1 MYNFKRIAALGL
13 AMTMV
18 VGSSVTAFAT
28 SPSLDGDGDINAK
41 VADGVEVVG
50 TGTEEYID
58 KNIMKVTMP
67 TDAAIA
73 TFFDY
78 KLDPQG
84 IIAEA
89 KSYAGTAITGT
100 ATGIVFLNQANG
112 KATISNTSDT
122 FTITNKSSI
131 PVDLG
136 VTVKLEAA
144 SSDALDVDLAS
155 TTSDFST
162 TADAAKAFY
171 LGLKAT
177 NDIERPLS
185 GTAITPNAV
194 LLSGAS
200 QYETKYDGSA
210 YVYAAKANA
219 KFSDFTFNLTGAIN
233 KSLGNETWVDIEG
246 EVGAADREIKPKNPP
261 KVSLKVTLTPIA
273 DPLAATMKW
282 ASVTTNN
289 GKVDVLQIAKTGAA
303 SGKGG
308 FVSADVTKVY
318 VNGRDTAFTVDQE
331 TGYINVTLEAIY
343 GNYYD
348 VATAPFADAAA
359 ATKTAVKAL
368 IKNVKTTATS
378 KPTFYGQL

>member
-1 MYNFKRIAALGL
+1 
-13 AMTMV
+13 
-18 VGSSVTAFAT
+18 
-28 SPSLDGDGDINAK
+28 
-41 VADGVEVVG
+41 
-50 TGTEEYID
+50 
-58 KNIMKVTMP
+58 MKVTMP
-67 TDAAIA
+67 TNTAIA

-84 IIAEA
+84 LIAEA
-89 KSYAGTAITGT
+89 KSYGSTAVTGT

-136 VTVKLEAA
+136 VEVGLSGGDITAISA
-144 SSDALDVDLAS
+144 
-155 TTSDFST
+155 TSDFSGD
-162 TADAAKAFY
+162 DATNAIY

-177 NDIERPLS
+177 NDIEHALS
-185 GTAITPNAV
+185 TTDTHYDAL

-200 QYETKYDGSA
+200 QYATTYDTTA
-210 YVYAAKANA
+210 KKYVYAAKDNA

-233 KSLGNETWVDIEG
+233 KSLGSDTWATISGD
-246 EVGAADREIKPKNPP
+246 VGASGRTVTPKTPP
-261 KVSLKVTLTPIA
+261 VVKLKVTLAPVA
-273 DPLAATMKW
+273 DPLPATMKW

-289 GKVDVLQIAKTGAA
+289 GKEDVLQIAKTGAA

-308 FVSADVTKVY
+308 FVKDVDATKVY
-318 VNGRDTAFTVDQE
+318 VNGRDTAFTIDDN
-331 TGYINVTLEAIY
+331 GFINVTLQAIY
-343 GNYYD
+343 ANYYSTAWTD
-348 VATAPFADAAA
+348 ATA

>member
-1 MYNFKRIAALGL
+1 MYNFKKIAALGL

-18 VGSSVTAFAT
+18 LGSSLTAFA
-28 SPSLDGDGDINAK
+28 SGPSTDADGDINAK
-41 VADGVEVVG
+41 VDGDGIEVVG
-50 TGTEEYID
+50 TGSEEYLD

-89 KSYAGTAITGT
+89 KSYAGTAVTGT

-112 KATISNTSDT
+112 KTTISNTSDT

-144 SSDALDVDLAS
+144 SSDPLDVALAS

-162 TADAAKAFY
+162 TADASKAFY

-177 NDIERPLS
+177 NDIERALS

-200 QYETKYDGSA
+200 QYETKWDGSA
-210 YVYAAKANA
+210 YTYAAKSGA
-219 KFSDFTFNLTGAIN
+219 KFSDFTFNLTGTIN
-233 KSLGNETWVDIEG
+233 KSLGNDTWATITGD
-246 EVGAADREIKPKNPP
+246 VGAADRDMTLKNPP
-261 KVSLKVTLTPIA
+261 SVSLKVTLTPVA

-289 GKVDVLQIAKTGAA
+289 GKEDVLTLAKVGAA

-308 FVSADVTKVY
+308 FVAADVTKVY
-318 VNGRDTAFTVDQE
+318 VNGRDTAFTIDDN
-331 TGYINVTLEAIY
+331 GYINVTLQAIY
-343 GNYYD
+343 GNYYASNTWGD
-348 VATAPFADAAA
+348 ATA